1 MLLPALHCASIALE
15 LYLKSLSAHE
25 IEEPAALAGGA
36 YIYAK
41 SPSKSHKLED
51 LFDQAPADIQQ
62 LIDNSAMARDRL
74 RHFGSTRKALESHN
88 TMFMASRYSF
98 EPSSALEG
106 IVIEALDELLQVL
119 DDVIRPLPRRWLPD
133 SP

>member
-1 MLLPALHCASIALE
+1 LE

-25 IEEPAALAGGA
+25 IEDPSALAGGA

-51 LFDQAPADIQQ
+51 LFDQAPLDIQQ
-62 LIDNSAMARDRL
+62 LIENSAMATDRL
-74 RHFGSTRKALESHN
+74 RRFGSIRKALEVHN
-88 TMFMASRYSF
+88 PMFMASRYSF

-106 IVIEALDELLQVL
+106 VVIEALDELLQVL
-119 DDVIRPLPRRWLPD
+119 ADVIRPLPRRWVPD
-133 SP
+133 TP